1 MDPHRKTIFLT
12 VSVGMIARNLL
23 HNDFWKTVTSK
34 YNVVI
39 LTAFADD
46 EVDADFIKLFGRP
59 NVVVEKMVIHR
70 LSRVEKLFWS
80 LHKALMYNPTTLLR
94 ARYGLT
100 SVEAKQKK
108 TILKKIKNNLEYV
121 LFGLAL
127 SKIHFLKDAL
137 KRIDRF
143 FYHTDYYKE
152 LFDQYDPDA
161 VFLTNISSDAETY
174 LLRSAKSRRVYTFGM
189 TKSWDNFSKIG
200 FRDKVDTLI
209 GWRDFMKDEAVKFQ
223 NYPRERVHVIGIP
236 QFDIYY
242 NLRHRAKREDFTS
255 LYGLDPAKKT
265 ILFGDGGITL
275 SPDDPYV
282 IGVIRDWIIANQKP
296 YQILVRPHYMWKGAY
311 EHFASVEDKK
321 VVFIDTFNKPSSFKR
336 GGGWDISPE
345 HHYRLALSMTFSDL
359 VVTSISTLVLDG
371 LACGNQVIC
380 YAFDKDKN
388 LPYTESIKRLYTTL
402 WFLDLQK
409 YGLTKRMVASER
421 ELLEKIEAV
430 LDKGLRDFDEE
441 AKHILSRFCYV
452 IDGRTGQ

>member
-94 ARYGLT
+94 
-100 SVEAKQKK
+100 
-108 TILKKIKNNLEYV
+108 
-121 LFGLAL
+121 
-127 SKIHFLKDAL
+127 
-137 KRIDRF
+137 
-143 FYHTDYYKE
+143 
-152 LFDQYDPDA
+152 
-161 VFLTNISSDAETY
+161 
-174 LLRSAKSRRVYTFGM
+174 SAKSRRVYTFGM

-209 GWRDFMKDEAVKFQ
+209 VWSDFMKDEAVKFQ

-296 YQILVRPHYMWKGAY
+296 YQILVRPHYMWNGAY

-321 VVFIDTFNKPSSFKR
+321 VVFIDTFNK
-336 GGGWDISPE
+336 D
-345 HHYRLALSMTFSDL
+345 
-359 VVTSISTLVLDG
+359 
-371 LACGNQVIC
+371 
-380 YAFDKDKN
+380 N
-388 LPYTESIKRLYTTL
+388 LFI
-402 WFLDLQK
+402 
-409 YGLTKRMVASER
+409 
-421 ELLEKIEAV
+421 
-430 LDKGLRDFDEE
+430 
-441 AKHILSRFCYV
+441 
-452 IDGRTGQ
+452 